1 MDGKIV
7 PIVEG
12 DGEIAAVPI
21 LLHRLLHEHSEHR
34 FQIAM
39 PKNAHGCRNLSK
51 DGGIEKFVRYA
62 WLEPNCVAVI
72 IIVDGDTVSGC
83 PITFAKELSARVRCL
98 RGPHPVAVVIANRE
112 YEAWFLASLPSL
124 VGKRITEYLRFP
136 SELVFAGDPESVRD
150 VKGWLSRQLPRGKAY
165 KETEHQAP
173 MTRLID
179 LNLARSG
186 SRSFRR
192 VTSAVQQ
199 LLNAIAEESTTVTPN
214 S

>member
-1 MDGKIV
+1 MAGKIV

-12 DGEIAAVPI
+12 DGEITAVPV

-39 PKNAHGCRNLSK
+39 PKNAHGCSNLSK

-72 IIVDGDTVSGC
+72 VIVDGDMVSGC
-83 PITFAKELSARVRCL
+83 PIAFAKKLSARVRCL
-98 RGPHPVAVVIANRE
+98 RGPHPVAIVIANRE

-124 VGKRITEYLRFP
+124 IGKQITEYLRFP
-136 SELVFAGDPESVRD
+136 SDSVFVGDPESVRD
-150 VKGWLSRQLPRGKAY
+150 VKGWFSRQFPRGKAY

-173 MTRLID
+173 MTRLIN
-179 LNLARSG
+179 LNLARNG

-192 VTSAVQQ
+192 VTNAVQQ
-199 LLNAIAEESTTVTPN
+199 LLNAIAIKSATVTPD